1 MDDWTTS
8 FVLESRYDDA
18 KKCLEDALLV
28 ARERGYQGQAHLVD
42 AALADLLL
50 IGRLTGI
57 NGQKRIEGGAS

>member
-8 FVLESRYDDA
+8 FVLESRFDDA

-28 ARERGYQGQAHLVD
+28 AREREYQGLAHLLD

-50 IGRLTGI
+50 IGRMTGM
-57 NGQKRIEGGAS
+57 NGQKRNEGGAE

>member
-1 MDDWTTS
+1 MNDWTTS
-8 FVLESRYDDA
+8 FALESRYDDA

-28 ARERGYQGQAHLVD
+28 AREREYQGLAHLVD

-57 NGQKRIEGGAS
+57 NGQQRIEGGAS